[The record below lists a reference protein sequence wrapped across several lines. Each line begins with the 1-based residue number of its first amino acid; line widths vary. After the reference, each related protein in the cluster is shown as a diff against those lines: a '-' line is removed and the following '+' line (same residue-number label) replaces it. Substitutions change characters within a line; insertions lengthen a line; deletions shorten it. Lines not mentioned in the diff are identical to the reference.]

1 MRIQAINT
9 VPIRYINKSTKT
21 QNSYISNQISFG
33 ISEHERR
40 VKDRIDDLTKNMGFI
55 DKYIFG
61 GKSKARQ
68 DAEKQIDKEDLDR
81 DKELIRQA
89 TINEETRKRV
99 AEQAQYTARI
109 NQLNEQNSAR
119 MAALEQAQQ
128 QHIQWQKEM
137 FEQTQRTNQIIM
149 QQIENFSNLM
159 KEMQAMNA
167 EAAKVQ
173 KELFSELTNA
183 RKAGN
188 KIREE
193 EINKIRE
200 ELKKE
205 FETKYKAKT
214 EESERTRNMEEM
226 FQKMHETNTAKGFGK
241 IAGYKAEKEDL
252 LTQIGNSIIAEKS
265 GQPAEIPNGILFYG
279 PKGNGKTL
287 FAKSFAEQLDCNHIK
302 VNVDVD
308 DMENARNIKNAA
320 KQAKE
325 HFEKTGIRTIIQ
337 IDEFDGF
344 LPFESDNRFRAYMK
358 DLLDNISTKYHATIF
373 ATTNYPEKIDDIV
386 LRPGRFSVAI
396 PLSPA
401 NKENTLD
408 IVKHYVKGF
417 ADDTVNCEKITDE
430 LIKVQPEEAYSN
442 AKIKFIIKNLISD
455 IVEKGKKAFNHNELL
470 DCIKKSA
477 PDISKKTL
485 TEFLAQHELI
495 HKLMVHM

>member
-1 MRIQAINT
+1 
-9 VPIRYINKSTKT
+9 
-21 QNSYISNQISFG
+21 
-33 ISEHERR
+33 
-40 VKDRIDDLTKNMGFI
+40 
-55 DKYIFG
+55 
-61 GKSKARQ
+61 
-68 DAEKQIDKEDLDR
+68 
-81 DKELIRQA
+81 
-89 TINEETRKRV
+89 
-99 AEQAQYTARI
+99 
-109 NQLNEQNSAR
+109 
-119 MAALEQAQQ
+119 
-128 QHIQWQKEM
+128 
-137 FEQTQRTNQIIM
+137 
-149 QQIENFSNLM
+149 
-159 KEMQAMNA
+159 
-167 EAAKVQ
+167 
-173 KELFSELTNA
+173 
-183 RKAGN
+183 
-188 KIREE
+188 
-193 EINKIRE
+193 
-200 ELKKE
+200 
-205 FETKYKAKT
+205 
-214 EESERTRNMEEM
+214 
-226 FQKMHETNTAKGFGK
+226 MHETNTAKGFGK